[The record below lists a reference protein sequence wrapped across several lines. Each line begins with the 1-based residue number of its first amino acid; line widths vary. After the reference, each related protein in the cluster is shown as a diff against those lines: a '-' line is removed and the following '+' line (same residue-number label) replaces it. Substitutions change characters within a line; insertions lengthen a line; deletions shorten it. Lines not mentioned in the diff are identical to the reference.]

1 MKDIIAKENIYNSK
15 GVLLVAKGQKITKYI
30 VQKLQS
36 LNLSSENEEP
46 SVLNKSISI
55 AECSEKITKTYP
67 YIDSVLIEKATDIL
81 NSKIFYSKSEP
92 WWFLICTLSNYDEW
106 LYTHS
111 IDVALISTMMLIKLT
126 NNEREQN
133 QICLGA
139 LLHDIGKLLIPKR
152 LLQDF
157 DKLNDQEKSI
167 VKQHCELGYDMITKI
182 DLSEEC
188 ADIVLQHHERM
199 DGSGYPNQI
208 KEKEISEFAKIV
220 MIADAVD
227 NITSYGFHQ
236 ETKDIRNGIQ
246 TLLEEH
252 SQFDSRYVRLLC
264 ECMGEKVKNKEQ

>member
-139 LLHDIGKLLIPKR
+139 LLHNIGKLLIPKR

-157 DKLNDQEKSI
+157 DKLSDQEKSI

-182 DLSEEC
+182 NLSKEC

-227 NITSYGFHQ
+227 NITSYSSNQ
-236 ETKDIRNGIQ
+236 ETKDLRNGIQ
-246 TLLEEH
+246 TLLEEQ
-252 SQFDSRYVRLLC
+252 SQFNPGYVRLLC
-264 ECMGEKVKNKEQ
+264 ECIGEKINK